1 MWKGAEKGIIIRR
14 RCGCEGGLF
23 GDERYM
29 KCVDANENGALK
41 VKTVGVGQSDE
52 NRSEGRLEAT

>member
-1 MWKGAEKGIIIRR
+1 
-14 RCGCEGGLF
+14 
-23 GDERYM
+23 M